1 MTHPTWLD
9 DAMDFI
15 LQEEGGYDEREAEGG
30 GAVNMGVTLKT
41 LRLYR
46 NNPNLTKED
55 LRAISRDEVVQI
67 FMWKYAIPVHFDA
80 YGPGVGYLLF
90 DSAVNNGVTGCQ
102 RFLEKAVGHET
113 DGHFDPDVFWA
124 ARHKPPADLIN
135 AFCDARKAEIPNM
148 KVAND
153 PIKPGSPRTWGD
165 ALLSR
170 NERVRQRALEMAAE

>member
-1 MTHPTWLD
+1 VTHPTWLD
-9 DAMDFI
+9 EAMDLI

-41 LRLYR
+41 LRIYR

-55 LRAISRDEVVQI
+55 LKALTKDEVQQI
-67 FMWKYAIPVHFDA
+67 YMWKYAIPVHFDA
-80 YGPGVGYLLF
+80 YGPGIGYLLF

-102 RFLEKAVGHET
+102 RFLEAATGHEA

-124 ARHKPPADLIN
+124 ARHKDPVELIN
-135 AFCDARKAEIPNM
+135 AFCDARKAHIPTM

-153 PIKPGSPRTWGD
+153 PIKPGSTRTWGD

-170 NERVRQRALEMAAE
+170 NERVRKRALEMAAK